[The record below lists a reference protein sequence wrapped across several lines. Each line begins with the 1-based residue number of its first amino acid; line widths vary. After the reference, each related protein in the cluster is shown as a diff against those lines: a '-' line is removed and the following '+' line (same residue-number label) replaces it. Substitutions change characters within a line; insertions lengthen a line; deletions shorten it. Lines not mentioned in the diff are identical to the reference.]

1 MKMTIRGDYFDGEY
15 HSPKSDEVINK
26 KAPSELN
33 IELWQAH
40 VDYSHIDQVVQSAS
54 SGYKK
59 WRLTS
64 LDERISL
71 LNKYKEIV
79 LSKKDEIAHA
89 IAWETGKPL
98 WETFTEAAAVAA
110 KVDVTINES
119 LKRIQTQ
126 TINEVLPNLDGH
138 VYFKPLGPTLI
149 IGPYNFP
156 CHLANGQILSSL
168 IAGNTIIFKPSEK
181 TIFSSQLLI
190 DCFHEAGFP
199 AGVINFI
206 NGSAKTSSD
215 LVSHPSIKGVF
226 FTGSYGVGRKIL
238 EATHTDMSKMVALEM
253 GGRNSTI
260 INDYNDEEHVI
271 SELIRSAY
279 LSTGQRCTSTSIVFV
294 KNSLFDK
301 VTDEFHKISQKI
313 LVDHPVKFKAD
324 PFMGP
329 LVDDIAF
336 KANKN
341 FHEFTLKHGA
351 QALIPFESLD
361 IGYEGYYASPG
372 LYKFEKT
379 PEKSFFEPEIFG
391 PQISFIPYD
400 DFDQAIELANATP
413 YGLAASLFTQDP
425 KLYQVAYRDIEAG
438 IFNLNRSTVGASS
451 KLPFGG
457 VKNSGNFRPAAV
469 SMIDHCVSTMAS
481 LETMSGNSKLE
492 TIKGLK

>member
-79 LSKKDEIAHA
+79 LNKKDEIAHA

-98 WETFTEAAAVAA
+98 WETYTEAAAVAA

-206 NGSAKTSSD
+206 NGSVKTSSD

-226 FTGSYGVGRKIL
+226 FPGSYGVGRKI
-238 EATHTDMSKMVALEM
+238 
-253 GGRNSTI
+253 
-260 INDYNDEEHVI
+260 
-271 SELIRSAY
+271 
-279 LSTGQRCTSTSIVFV
+279 
-294 KNSLFDK
+294 
-301 VTDEFHKISQKI
+301 
-313 LVDHPVKFKAD
+313 
-324 PFMGP
+324 
-329 LVDDIAF
+329 
-336 KANKN
+336 
-341 FHEFTLKHGA
+341 
-351 QALIPFESLD
+351 
-361 IGYEGYYASPG
+361 
-372 LYKFEKT
+372 
-379 PEKSFFEPEIFG
+379 
-391 PQISFIPYD
+391 
-400 DFDQAIELANATP
+400 
-413 YGLAASLFTQDP
+413 
-425 KLYQVAYRDIEAG
+425 
-438 IFNLNRSTVGASS
+438 
-451 KLPFGG
+451 
-457 VKNSGNFRPAAV
+457 
-469 SMIDHCVSTMAS
+469 
-481 LETMSGNSKLE
+481 
-492 TIKGLK
+492 